1 MSTTVHSRIE
11 EAAHAATHGLG
22 AIASLVGLPI
32 LLIAGARSGDPL
44 HLLASLLFGISLV
57 LMYAASTAY
66 HAAPHGTLKQRL
78 KALDHAAIYV
88 LIAGTYSPFLLV
100 TFRDSFGPALMA
112 ILWTAALA
120 GVVFKVFAAGRF
132 EKLSLAIYLLMGWA
146 ILFVGETVLDT
157 LSPTG
162 LWLLVG
168 GGLAYTV
175 GVAFYT
181 WRSLRFHHA
190 IWHLFVL
197 AGSVLHYFAILFH
210 VY

>member
-1 MSTTVHSRIE
+1 
-11 EAAHAATHGLG
+11 
-22 AIASLVGLPI
+22 
-32 LLIAGARSGDPL
+32 
-44 HLLASLLFGISLV
+44 
-57 LMYAASTAY
+57 
-66 HAAPHGTLKQRL
+66 
-78 KALDHAAIYV
+78 
-88 LIAGTYSPFLLV
+88 
-100 TFRDSFGPALMA
+100 MA